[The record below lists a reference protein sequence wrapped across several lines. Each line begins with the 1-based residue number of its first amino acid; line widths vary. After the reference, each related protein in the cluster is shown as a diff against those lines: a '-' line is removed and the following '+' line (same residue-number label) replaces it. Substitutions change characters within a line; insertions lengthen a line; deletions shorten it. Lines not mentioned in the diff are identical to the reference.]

1 MTPNDL
7 LTAEPESLG
16 FDMTPMATA
25 AQTLVANRD
34 PLMNYIKA
42 VRAIPMGEQ
51 PIVVDGKVG
60 SYYDVLAKK
69 PQFKSALYEA
79 IQRADGLAS
88 NMSTLHYWATG
99 NAALIVEN
107 INPHLEAVRSI
118 LAAVPTGGTI
128 NPADLPRIRE
138 QMQTATV
145 NVMLLRMAMKQI
157 TTGIRDFLAHFII
170 DHDTFAAGPL
180 ELGKM
185 KDEVGRQISEDAMP
199 LVLNPIYSGIG
210 NAMLQVGR
218 VFLAAID
225 LLTQVLGNA
234 RTGHEAMDGAASALG
249 TAAATAW
256 TKYDAA
262 ATAVFASDAP
272 TMSVTLRKLQLTAAI
287 ESWKQFAAFFA
298 NSNL

>member
-1 MTPNDL
+1 MTPNEL
-7 LTAEPESLG
+7 VTGEPESLG
-16 FDMTPMATA
+16 FDMAPMEKA

-69 PQFKSALYEA
+69 PQFRSALYEA
-79 IQRADGLAS
+79 IYRADGLAG

-107 INPHLEAVRSI
+107 INPHLEIVRSI
-118 LAAVPTGGTI
+118 LAAVPSGGAI

-157 TTGIRDFLAHFII
+157 TTGIRDFLAHFIT

-180 ELGKM
+180 ELGRM
-185 KDEVGRQISEDAMP
+185 KDE
-199 LVLNPIYSGIG
+199 
-210 NAMLQVGR
+210 VGR
-218 VFLAAID
+218 VFLAALD
-225 LLTQVLGNA
+225 LLAQVLGNA

-262 ATAVFASDAP
+262 ATAVYASDSA
-272 TMSVTLRKLQLTAAI
+272 TMSVTLRKLQLTTAI
-287 ESWKQFAAFFA
+287 ESWKQFAAFFS